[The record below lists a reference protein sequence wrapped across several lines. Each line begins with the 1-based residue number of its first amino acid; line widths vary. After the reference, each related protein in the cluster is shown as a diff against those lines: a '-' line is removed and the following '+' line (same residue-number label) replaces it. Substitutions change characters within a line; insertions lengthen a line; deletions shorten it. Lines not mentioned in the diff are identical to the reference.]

1 MAKKKNAT
9 GNELAVLES
18 ARTKLNEV
26 LSDITSGSKALT
38 AEERLRL
45 PKMGE
50 KTLKFVEKA
59 HEFARQ
65 NPAIVP
71 VFVSVDE
78 LGLSLAKA
86 HSLWPAINT
95 ARQVEKHLV
104 DTELCA
110 GSDAFLMAL
119 AIYHAAED
127 AARRGVPG
135 TKTVY
140 DELSVRFPGK
150 GKKSKAEPSVPV
162 EAPDE
167 EKETP

>member
-1 MAKKKNAT
+1 MAKKKNTT
-9 GNELAVLES
+9 GKELAVLES
-18 ARTKLNEV
+18 ARAKLNEV
-26 LSDITSGSKALT
+26 LSAITPGTKALT
-38 AEERLRL
+38 PEERRKL

-65 NPAIVP
+65 NPSIVP
-71 VFVSVDE
+71 AFVSIDE
-78 LGLSLAKA
+78 MERNLAKA

-95 ARQVEKHLV
+95 ARQLEKHLV

-110 GSDAFLMAL
+110 GSDALMMAL
-119 AIYHAAED
+119 AIYHAAEL

-135 TKTVY
+135 TKAVY
-140 DELSVRFPGK
+140 DELSVRFPGR
-150 GKKSKAEPSVPV
+150 GKKSKAGPPVPV
-162 EAPDE
+162 EPPGE